1 MIRDRA
7 VRVRFEET
15 TICAIEDTN
24 FLKKAPECKRI
35 ISSIND
41 DFVPHNIHIP
51 HLSFQIENP
60 PIAPIISHRDA
71 PIAPEMRYVYYL
83 EQNPYV
89 AQDPEV
95 YHIRG
100 FQDDRTIA
108 RFQASRKKGYTN
120 KQYTGVQDEESGRPV
135 LSSIDDES
143 GGTRMFRE
151 GEEQALRT
159 ADEVKFKTRQQQPSS
174 SITEYEAGQLSDL
187 ELAKLIEN
195 DFTQTIKP
203 RPAIEIDEADR
214 AGAFSLDDDG
224 GGVFG
229 RQAPVDDGAPKMSSK
244 KAGKQRMG
252 QKEVPKLAPPSKQPI
267 NTELTTLT
275 QQTVA
280 PEVGASQNLMPPT
293 IEDYAVSFDK
303 MYERFMEGYLD
314 SRTNPDLPDI
324 PKVIKSAGELE
335 VKKYTMNQIVEALA
349 AEGQPIVIGI
359 DDVEITPER
368 ALQKIDELF
377 NKATKNTIINENQ
390 ASAPN
395 QDILDAMNTLMN
407 DPFDL
412 LADPFGGLEEF
423 VSPDQSADRD
433 VRLKAKLAKNKAPAS
448 SSSQPIQDV
457 EMTTL
462 DNRHSSI
469 LELNRLTNDAMANKA
484 NNSGKKV
491 IIDIAL
497 DAVSVELTD
506 LNIGKISI
514 DPMAPIVEIKTRTQ
528 LPNAILKTI
537 PTINF
542 PPELGIVKMV
552 YPPIEHFKSSSKTYQ
567 FELAQYNKAMA
578 AIKAKIKSSNLHG
591 QDKFLLEK
599 QLNLIIEYTEIQNQ
613 KYFNEKVNFPNITD
627 EARVSQL
634 KLEITAYKM
643 ILETPIAQRPAL
655 SMSGELGH
663 DGLPMI
669 DRAEMFRS
677 SGIKTVAELTAHI
690 GKQTGQTTININDL
704 DIALSSVVK
713 EFRSVVTEFP
723 QIQDINTSGIFKV
736 TTKVQLTKMEYVG
749 RMININPIEL
759 AIGSVS
765 AGTGVI
771 AGMVVGEYLQK
782 TGLFT
787 GIIGATMVGAMAGG
801 AGAIVGS
808 LTAEALIAKTATRF
822 GAMAVSVQEGETAL
836 MTAARA
842 EALSNRA
849 LFMSAVE
856 GMVIGAALVPLDQAL
871 RGFLL
876 KNGYTR
882 QEAGAITGA
891 TVATVGATAATMI
904 QVGTAIVEG
913 VALAP
918 ETFGM
923 SLLMAAGSI
932 AVSTGMGAY
941 FGLEEDHDARDDRN
955 SILATRKLIIK
966 HLAENNYDVDATV
979 TAVQRMY
986 NIPDSRSTAIIDNS
1000 LESNLN
1006 TFFHPEDWFSSWF
1019 DPNTYNPMADDK
1031 PIGMGKPTWNS
1042 ETYTY
1047 DDPNGYND
1055 FIEMLKTVYSG
1066 RVYTHPAM
1074 EGAEP
1079 PSDDDKKTGLL
1090 MERMIQMEV
1099 KYRAQAYG
1107 AEGRSIVDSIPDQGI
1122 SQVERDYLSRKTNN
1136 TWVQDVQ
1143 LQGDLRFNLTVA
1155 SQVKINNAHLVM
1167 LQQWEQYQNGDVSQE
1182 ILDWANQDTN
1192 WDKFY
1197 QDNIQMDAQNRII
1210 ENFQSTGAGLD
1221 ANTPSIIR
1229 AATRDPHFREVFTT
1243 YETEMNATAERYH
1256 ISRAQLLQL
1265 QQMPDYNSRTI
1276 AFQRFQFETL
1286 KLNTQ
1291 TVDESRDMAAFLTS
1305 LQSDGFYDKDQFM
1318 FAEDPTSMDGWN
1330 PMDSQIYQAHELGM
1344 TLRQYIDYLHQLG
1357 LGEEG
1362 SVNNLPEYNAYE
1374 IHQQRIQ
1381 DYEHFDSY
1389 LKRTGH
1395 DLEYDYDSETG
1406 RFRYNVGTY
1415 ADIAE
1420 EQRPMFQQ
1428 HLLYDPYLP
1437 EGFVSTTENYAN
1449 MIHGMNE
1456 HNQRQ
1461 TDEYNIKLYSEITEF
1476 GGEYE
1481 RMTAAYNAQA
1491 FRTGGSYAVFDVK
1504 GEYEARAAPPYVP
1517 KSTNINDY
1525 QFSGGE
1531 PVTSLG
1537 RPPKLR
1543 RDQDIYAVLLPE
1555 YRDKADEIVR
1565 NTEEDYGGRQ
1575 LTNDERQWIYK
1586 NIFNE
1591 QYYSSQQE
1599 QIYWAQREQE
1609 TTEREEKYAIAT
1621 AGIGLNS
1628 TDLQRATNVNMTLE
1642 DYYTWINTYKNDFIV
1657 TAKNPTEAEEDDD
1670 DDDGEPYTGYLGED
1684 GKPLTRAE
1692 MMRINDDMMRR
1703 GGYTS
1708 VERFYE
1714 DHPDARPPDDMV

>member
-1 MIRDRA
+1 M
-7 VRVRFEET
+7 
-15 TICAIEDTN
+15 
-24 FLKKAPECKRI
+24 
-35 ISSIND
+35 
-41 DFVPHNIHIP
+41 
-51 HLSFQIENP
+51 
-60 PIAPIISHRDA
+60 
-71 PIAPEMRYVYYL
+71 
-83 EQNPYV
+83 
-89 AQDPEV
+89 
-95 YHIRG
+95 
-100 FQDDRTIA
+100 
-108 RFQASRKKGYTN
+108 
-120 KQYTGVQDEESGRPV
+120 
-135 LSSIDDES
+135 
-143 GGTRMFRE
+143 
-151 GEEQALRT
+151 
-159 ADEVKFKTRQQQPSS
+159 
-174 SITEYEAGQLSDL
+174 
-187 ELAKLIEN
+187 AKLIEN

-214 AGAFSLDDDG
+214 AGAYSLDDDG
-224 GGVFG
+224 AGVFG
-229 RQAPVDDGAPKMSSK
+229 RSAPLDDGAGIGATKMSSK
-244 KAGKQRMG
+244 KAGKQPIRQQG
-252 QKEVPKLAPPSKQPI
+252 QQEVPRLAPPKQPI
-267 NTELTTLT
+267 NMELTTLT
-275 QQTVA
+275 QQTAA

-293 IEDYAVSFDK
+293 TEDYAVSFNK

-314 SRTNPDLPDI
+314 IGNGRNAPDV
-324 PKVIKSAGELE
+324 PKVIKSLGEIE
-335 VKKYTMNQIVEALA
+335 VKKWTMNQIVDALA
-349 AEGQPIVIGI
+349 AEGLQVVIAG
-359 DDVEITPER
+359 DEEITPAR
-368 ALQKIDELF
+368 ALEKIEKLY
-377 NKATKNTIINENQ
+377 NKATGKTPITDTQ
-390 ASAPN
+390 GAAPN
-395 QDILDAMNTLMN
+395 QDILDAMNTIMD

-412 LADPFGGLEEF
+412 LADPFGGLDEF
-423 VSPDQSADRD
+423 VSPNESADRD
-433 VRLKAKLAKNKAPAS
+433 VRLKAKLAKNKAGGKAGGSRSAPEN
-448 SSSQPIQDV
+448 V

-462 DNRHSSI
+462 DNRHSSVI
-469 LELNRLTNDAMANKA
+469 ELNRLTNDAMANKA
-484 NNSGKKV
+484 NTSGKKV

-497 DAVSVELTD
+497 DAVELTN
-506 LNIGKISI
+506 LNVGKISI
-514 DPMAPIVEIKTRTQ
+514 DPMAPVVEIKTRTQ
-528 LPNAILKTI
+528 LPNSVAKTI

-542 PPELGIVKMV
+542 PPELGIIKMV
-552 YPPIEHFKSSSKTYQ
+552 YPPIEHFKGSSSTYQ
-567 FELAQYNKAMA
+567 FELAQYNKSIA
-578 AIKAKIKSSNLHG
+578 AIKAKIKASNLHG

-599 QLNLIIEYTEIQNQ
+599 QMNLIVEYTEILNQ
-613 KYFNEKVNFPNITD
+613 KYFNETVNFPDITN

-634 KLEITAYKM
+634 KLEISAYKM

-677 SGIKTVAELTAHI
+677 SGIKTVAELTTHL
-690 GKQTGQTTININDL
+690 GKQTGQATINIADL
-704 DIALSSVVK
+704 DIALASVVK

-749 RMININPIEL
+749 RMIKINPIEL
-759 AIGSVS
+759 SIGSVS
-765 AGTGVI
+765 AGAGVI
-771 AGMVVGEYLQK
+771 AGMFVGEYLQK

-787 GIIGATMVGAMAGG
+787 GIIGATAVGALAGG
-801 AGAIVGS
+801 AGAIIGS
-808 LTAEALIAKTATRF
+808 LTAEALIAKTASRF
-822 GAMAVSVQEGETAL
+822 GAMAISVQEGENA
-836 MTAARA
+836 MITAARA

-849 LFMSAVE
+849 LFMSAIE
-856 GMVIGAALVPLDQAL
+856 GVVIGAALVPLDMAL
-871 RGFLL
+871 RSFLL

-891 TVATVGATAATMI
+891 TVATVGATAATFI

-932 AVSTGMGAY
+932 GVSTGMGAY
-941 FGLEEDHDARDDRN
+941 FGLQDDHDARDDRN
-955 SILATRKLIIK
+955 SILESRKLIIK
-966 HLAENNYDVDATV
+966 HLAENNYDVDKTV
-979 TAVQRMY
+979 AMVQRVY

-1000 LESNLN
+1000 VESNLN
-1006 TFFHPEDWFSSWF
+1006 TFFNPDEWFSSWF
-1019 DPNTYNPMADDK
+1019 ESDSYNPMAADA

-1042 ETYTY
+1042 ETYSY

-1055 FIEMLKTVYSG
+1055 FIDMLKTVYSG

-1079 PSDDDKKTGLL
+1079 PTKDDIKTAML
-1090 MERMIQMEV
+1090 MERMISMEV

-1122 SQVERDYLSRKTNN
+1122 SQEERDFLSKRTNH
-1136 TWVQDVQ
+1136 TWVEDVQ

-1155 SQVKINNAHLVM
+1155 SQVKINEAHLTM
-1167 LQQWEQYQNGDVSQE
+1167 LQQWERYQNSDVTQE
-1182 ILDWANQDTN
+1182 ILDWANQDKN

-1197 QDNIQMDAQNRII
+1197 QDSIQMDAQNRVI
-1210 ENFQSTGAGLD
+1210 ENFQLTGAGLD

-1256 ISRAQLLQL
+1256 ISREQLLQL

-1276 AFQRFQFETL
+1276 AFQRFQFDTL
-1286 KLNTQ
+1286 KQNTQ
-1291 TVDESRDMAAFLTS
+1291 TIDESREMSDFMRS
-1305 LQSDGFYDKDQFM
+1305 LQAEGFYDKDQFM
-1318 FAEDPTSMDGWN
+1318 FAEDPSSMESWN

-1344 TLRQYIDYLHQLG
+1344 TLRQYMDYLHELG
-1357 LGEEG
+1357 LGEAG

-1374 IHQQRIQ
+1374 IYQQRVQ

-1395 DLEYDYDSETG
+1395 DMEYDYDNETG

-1415 ADIAE
+1415 APIVE
-1420 EQRPMFQQ
+1420 EQRPMFKQQ
-1428 HLLYDPYLP
+1428 LLYDPYLP

-1449 MIHGMNE
+1449 MIHGLNE

-1461 TDEYNIKLYSEITEF
+1461 VDDYNIKLYTEISDY

-1481 RMTAAYNAQA
+1481 RMTADYNAQA
-1491 FRTGGSYAVFDVK
+1491 FRRGEPYAVFDVA
-1504 GEYEARAAPPYVP
+1504 GEYEARAAPPYIP
-1517 KSTNINDY
+1517 KSENINDY
-1525 QFSGGE
+1525 QFSGGQ

-1537 RPPKLR
+1537 RPPKLK
-1543 RDQDIYAVLLPE
+1543 RDQDIYAILLPE
-1555 YRDKADEIVR
+1555 YREKADEIVR

-1586 NIFNE
+1586 NVFNE

-1642 DYYTWINTYKNDFIV
+1642 EYYTWINTYKNDFVV
-1657 TAKNPTEAEEDDD
+1657 TARNPTEAEEDE
-1670 DDDGEPYTGYLGED
+1670 DGDEAEPYTGYLGED

-1692 MMRINDDMMRR
+1692 MMRINNEMMERR
-1703 GGYTS
+1703 GY
-1708 VERFYE
+1708 RNIE
-1714 DHPDARPPDDMV
+1714 DYYIDNPSARPPDDMA